1 MKKTVFCI
9 VKILLSAATIPLWFV
24 KIFKGVG
31 HLPDK
36 VTGEIVEVIFRH
48 SMFENMRD
56 GFNSIP
62 AYASMA
68 VAIAAVVLNI
78 IALKYPDSKKIQTI
92 GNIIF
97 GATIGLFLIMLLL
110 ASSVGRGY

>member
-9 VKILLSAATIPLWFV
+9 GKILLSVATIPLWFV

-31 HLPDK
+31 HLPDQE
-36 VTGEIVEVIFRH
+36 TGEIVEVIFRH

-56 GFNSIP
+56 GFHSIP
-62 AYASMA
+62 AYVSMA
-68 VAIAAVVLNI
+68 VAVAAVVLNI
-78 IALKYPDSKKIQTI
+78 IAFKYPDSKKIQTI
-92 GNIIF
+92 GNIVF
-97 GATIGLFLIMLLL
+97 GVVIGLFLIMLLL